1 MSGDPNISDAEWEVM
16 NVLWES
22 SPRTAS
28 EVADQLCERMNWHP
42 KTVKTL
48 LARLVKK
55 GALRFKAEGNR
66 YIYRPALSREKF
78 VRAETRTF
86 LDRVFGGQATPM
98 LVHFAENGDLT
109 PEDLESLKEILE
121 RSRK

>member
-1 MSGDPNISDAEWEVM
+1 MTDDPSISDAEWEVM

-28 EVADQLCERMNWHP
+28 EVAEQLCTRMNWHP

-55 GALRFKAEGNR
+55 GALRFRVEGNR
-66 YIYRPALSREKF
+66 YFYRPVFSREKF
-78 VRAETRTF
+78 VRVETRSF
-86 LDRVFGGQATPM
+86 IDRVFGGQTTPM
-98 LVHFAENGDLT
+98 LAHFVENGDLT

>member
-28 EVADQLCERMNWHP
+28 EVADKLCERMNWHP

>member
-1 MSGDPNISDAEWEVM
+1 MVDVRDRGATIDQSAHTQPADWSIRVECAPH
-16 NVLWES
+16 NVQS
-22 SPRTAS
+22 SA
-28 EVADQLCERMNWHP
+28 
-42 KTVKTL
+42 L

>member
-1 MSGDPNISDAEWEVM
+1 MTNDPNISDAEWEVM

-28 EVADQLCERMNWHP
+28 EVAEQLCERMNWHP

-55 GALRFKAEGNR
+55 GALRFRTEGNK
-66 YIYRPALSREKF
+66 YSYRPAVSREKF
-78 VRAETRTF
+78 VRVETRSF
-86 LDRVFGGQATPM
+86 IDRVFGGQTTPM
-98 LVHFAENGDLT
+98 LVHFVQNGDLT

>member
-1 MSGDPNISDAEWEVM
+1 MNGPNISDAEWEVM

-28 EVADQLCERMNWHP
+28 EVADQLCERMQWHP

-55 GALRFKAEGNR
+55 GAIRFRAEGNR
-66 YIYRPALSREKF
+66 YSYRPAVSREKF
-78 VRAETRTF
+78 VRVESRSF

-98 LVHFAENGDLT
+98 LVHFVENGDLSDD
-109 PEDLESLKEILE
+109 DLASLREILE
-121 RSRK
+121 RSGK